1 MPIPGYFDTLAR
13 FGLQELK
20 EGDIQ
25 AHNGIWAMTPDGDFQ
40 FGSTRVNALF
50 RLVERWRVNQP
61 TLEQLYGDL
70 SSNAQRLTEVL
81 KARAQ
86 GLGPSLSREPVQ
98 YHDESEV
105 LGDYESGAS
114 VYAGAILVVLNNL
127 MQRCRQDLHASESR
141 WMSADPKIEG
151 HSVGVVF
158 AAAAANFRH
167 HDEWAR
173 ATKIDDRQRASMQPL
188 CAILGK
194 DLWTQGRPTLRTNV
208 CREVLLKISEG
219 STERLYRLM
228 FDYAKALAS
237 P

>member
-1 MPIPGYFDTLAR
+1 MPIPGYFETLTR

-20 EGDIQ
+20 EGDLQ
-25 AHNGIWAMTPDGDFQ
+25 VHDGNWAVTPDGDCQ
-40 FGSTRVNALF
+40 FGTTRVNALF

-70 SSNAQRLTEVL
+70 YSRAQRLKEVL
-81 KARAQ
+81 KAGAQ
-86 GLGPSLSREPVQ
+86 GRGPSLSREPVQ
-98 YHDESEV
+98 YHEESEA

-127 MQRCRQDLHASESR
+127 LQRCRQDLRASETQ
-141 WMSADPKIEG
+141 WVAANPKIEG

-173 ATKIDDRQRASMQPL
+173 ATKIDERERASMEPL
-188 CAILGK
+188 CAVLGK

-208 CREVLLKISEG
+208 CREVLLKVSEG
-219 STERLYRLM
+219 STDHLYRLM
-228 FDYAKALAS
+228 FDYAKTLAT

>member
-1 MPIPGYFDTLAR
+1 MPIPGYFETLTR
-13 FGLQELK
+13 FGLEELK
-20 EGDIQ
+20 QGDIQ
-25 AHNGIWAMTPDGDFQ
+25 AHNGLWAMTPDGDFQ
-40 FGSTRVNALF
+40 FGNTRINALF

-61 TLEQLYGDL
+61 TLEQLYGAL
-70 SSNAQRLTEVL
+70 PSNAHRLKEVS

-86 GLGPSLSREPVQ
+86 GIGPSLLREPVQ
-98 YHDESEV
+98 YHEETEA
-105 LGDYESGAS
+105 LGDYESAAS
-114 VYAGAILVVLNNL
+114 VYAGAILVVLNNV

-141 WMSADPKIEG
+141 WVSANPKIEG

-173 ATKIDDRQRASMQPL
+173 ATKIDHRQRASMESL
-188 CAILGK
+188 CAMLDK
-194 DLWTQGRPTLRTNV
+194 DLLSQGRPTLRTNV
-208 CREVLLKISEG
+208 CREVLLTISEG
-219 STERLYRLM
+219 STDRLYQLM